1 MIQMNLFTKQ
11 KQTHRLTEWTYGY
24 PLWGVG
30 GWGRVVRERDGL
42 GVLDWYVHTAI
53 FKVHNQQGPMRGEK
67 GIKAHAVKSS
77 CLWRIRVR
85 WGKADNFC
93 PNDAYGYIWR
103 WWGVLL
109 KTGSQASPSS
119 SHPIHQPQ
127 PLSRVSVCP
136 LFVLSQ
142 WHFSAILP
150 PRHFTN
156 FFICSFSYE
165 LACSLYSEQ

>member
-1 MIQMNLFTKQ
+1 MG
-11 KQTHRLTEWTYGY
+11 THYG
-24 PLWGVG
+24 G
-30 GWGRVVRERDGL
+30 GGGGRVVRERDGL

-53 FKVHNQQGPMRGEK
+53 FKVHNQPGPMAGGK
-67 GIKAHAVKSS
+67 GIKAHAVKSG

-93 PNDAYGYIWR
+93 PSDAYGYIWR
-103 WWGVLL
+103 WWGVLW
-109 KTGSQASPSS
+109 KTSSQASPSS

-127 PLSRVSVCP
+127 PLPRVSVCP
-136 LFVLSQ
+136 LFVLPQ
-142 WHFSAILP
+142 WHFSAHPLQH
-150 PRHFTN
+150 HFTN